1 MLRQKSDEYEQFRY
15 QHQRDTD
22 SLQKRI
28 RDQDAEIK
36 EMRARENNY
45 TLQIEKLSRDLSDL
59 SERYSTETRSKNEE
73 LHRLQS
79 VTQTLQ
85 IAVQDTSKYQEYE
98 MRSKMLAD
106 ELSILNQRLKNKQ
119 EELDRLK
126 SSNTQLQLQLNDYQK
141 YSEYES
147 KYHSLY

>member
-1 MLRQKSDEYEQFRY
+1 
-15 QHQRDTD
+15 
-22 SLQKRI
+22 
-28 RDQDAEIK
+28 
-36 EMRARENNY
+36 
-45 TLQIEKLSRDLSDL
+45 
-59 SERYSTETRSKNEE
+59 
-73 LHRLQS
+73 
-79 VTQTLQ
+79 
-85 IAVQDTSKYQEYE
+85 